1 MPKGM
6 WIMTAEEMELEKG
19 WTPFA
24 VNVSQSNDEESA
36 ISRPRREAAQK
47 SLAVTAAYVIDSEE
61 EEMAPHHK
69 SMRGASPPEIH
80 PGVEEAKRLLHVLS
94 KN

>member
-6 WIMTAEEMELEKG
+6 WIMTPEEIELEKG
-19 WTPFA
+19 WTPFC
-24 VNVSQSNDEESA
+24 VNAQSSNDEET

-61 EEMAPHHK
+61 EEATSPHQRG
-69 SMRGASPPEIH
+69 MRGVSPPEIH